1 MTTKTVIWH
10 FRKKGYVCMLK
21 KIDYEDGLPVKLEV
35 CTIGQYPWHT
45 HNDIQIVYVLEGEI
59 EIKIAYARYTLVKN
73 NIHFIHNDDVHGFK
87 GLTKNNLVLFISFN
101 MEYFLEFFP
110 DLNTQ
115 VFTTMVGENV
125 ITYKK
130 HLAIKTHIFSIIS
143 ELYSKGIR
151 YRETYRRFQEI

>member
-59 EIKIAYARYTLVKN
+59 EIKIAYAR
-73 NIHFIHNDDVHGFK
+73 
-87 GLTKNNLVLFISFN
+87 
-101 MEYFLEFFP
+101 
-110 DLNTQ
+110 
-115 VFTTMVGENV
+115 
-125 ITYKK
+125 
-130 HLAIKTHIFSIIS
+130 
-143 ELYSKGIR
+143 
-151 YRETYRRFQEI
+151 